1 MTARVLVVDDILA
14 NVKLLQ
20 AKLTA
25 EYFEVVTAM
34 NGAEAI
40 EMVHRLQPDI
50 ILLDVMMPGMD
61 GFEVCRRLK
70 ADPVTLHIP
79 VVMLTALDQ
88 PSDRVEGLEAGADD
102 FLTKPVNDVALF
114 ARVKSLVRLKM
125 LTDELRSR
133 ASTGERMGLLDDVTV
148 RDPLADGPGRVL
160 LVDDRES
167 SIERMTA
174 TLSTENTVE
183 VCDDPN
189 SALFVAA
196 ESDWELAIVSLS
208 LKDFD
213 GLRLCS
219 QLRSLERTRN
229 LPILILVE
237 PEDTARM
244 LRALDIGVNDYLIR
258 PIDKNELKARVRTQI
273 RKRRFAERLRAN
285 VAQSMEL
292 AVTDALTGL
301 YNRRYMESHLGTL
314 VNYAAHRGKA
324 ISLLVIDI
332 DFFKAVNDTHG
343 HDVGDQV
350 LKEFS
355 RRIRK
360 NIRGIDMACR
370 LGGEEFVLV
379 MPETNMAEA
388 YVIGERLRMAISG
401 QDFSVADIAESLTI
415 TVSIGIAAL
424 EGAEDSADA
433 LLKRAD
439 KALYRAKRDGR
450 NRVVS
455 DAA

>member
-1 MTARVLVVDDILA
+1 
-14 NVKLLQ
+14 
-20 AKLTA
+20 
-25 EYFEVVTAM
+25 
-34 NGAEAI
+34 
-40 EMVHRLQPDI
+40 
-50 ILLDVMMPGMD
+50 
-61 GFEVCRRLK
+61 
-70 ADPVTLHIP
+70 
-79 VVMLTALDQ
+79 
-88 PSDRVEGLEAGADD
+88 
-102 FLTKPVNDVALF
+102 
-114 ARVKSLVRLKM
+114 
-125 LTDELRSR
+125 
-133 ASTGERMGLLDDVTV
+133 
-148 RDPLADGPGRVL
+148 
-160 LVDDRES
+160 
-167 SIERMTA
+167 
-174 TLSTENTVE
+174 
-183 VCDDPN
+183 
-189 SALFVAA
+189 
-196 ESDWELAIVSLS
+196 
-208 LKDFD
+208 
-213 GLRLCS
+213 
-219 QLRSLERTRN
+219 
-229 LPILILVE
+229 
-237 PEDTARM
+237 
-244 LRALDIGVNDYLIR
+244 
-258 PIDKNELKARVRTQI
+258 
-273 RKRRFAERLRAN
+273 
-285 VAQSMEL
+285 
-292 AVTDALTGL
+292 
-301 YNRRYMESHLGTL
+301 MESHLGTL

-424 EGAEDSADA
+424 EGADDSADA

>member
-1 MTARVLVVDDILA
+1 
-14 NVKLLQ
+14 
-20 AKLTA
+20 
-25 EYFEVVTAM
+25 
-34 NGAEAI
+34 
-40 EMVHRLQPDI
+40 
-50 ILLDVMMPGMD
+50 
-61 GFEVCRRLK
+61 
-70 ADPVTLHIP
+70 
-79 VVMLTALDQ
+79 
-88 PSDRVEGLEAGADD
+88 
-102 FLTKPVNDVALF
+102 
-114 ARVKSLVRLKM
+114 
-125 LTDELRSR
+125 
-133 ASTGERMGLLDDVTV
+133 
-148 RDPLADGPGRVL
+148 
-160 LVDDRES
+160 
-167 SIERMTA
+167 
-174 TLSTENTVE
+174 
-183 VCDDPN
+183 
-189 SALFVAA
+189 
-196 ESDWELAIVSLS
+196 
-208 LKDFD
+208 
-213 GLRLCS
+213 
-219 QLRSLERTRN
+219 
-229 LPILILVE
+229 
-237 PEDTARM
+237 M

>member
-1 MTARVLVVDDILA
+1 
-14 NVKLLQ
+14 
-20 AKLTA
+20 
-25 EYFEVVTAM
+25 
-34 NGAEAI
+34 
-40 EMVHRLQPDI
+40 
-50 ILLDVMMPGMD
+50 
-61 GFEVCRRLK
+61 
-70 ADPVTLHIP
+70 
-79 VVMLTALDQ
+79 
-88 PSDRVEGLEAGADD
+88 
-102 FLTKPVNDVALF
+102 
-114 ARVKSLVRLKM
+114 
-125 LTDELRSR
+125 
-133 ASTGERMGLLDDVTV
+133 
-148 RDPLADGPGRVL
+148 
-160 LVDDRES
+160 
-167 SIERMTA
+167 MTA

>member
-1 MTARVLVVDDILA
+1 
-14 NVKLLQ
+14 
-20 AKLTA
+20 
-25 EYFEVVTAM
+25 
-34 NGAEAI
+34 
-40 EMVHRLQPDI
+40 
-50 ILLDVMMPGMD
+50 
-61 GFEVCRRLK
+61 
-70 ADPVTLHIP
+70 
-79 VVMLTALDQ
+79 
-88 PSDRVEGLEAGADD
+88 
-102 FLTKPVNDVALF
+102 
-114 ARVKSLVRLKM
+114 
-125 LTDELRSR
+125 
-133 ASTGERMGLLDDVTV
+133 
-148 RDPLADGPGRVL
+148 
-160 LVDDRES
+160 
-167 SIERMTA
+167 
-174 TLSTENTVE
+174 VE

-379 MPETNMAEA
+379 MPETDMAEA
-388 YVIGERLRMAISG
+388 YIIGERLRLAVSG
-401 QDFSVADIAESLTI
+401 QDFAIAGIGDNLSI

-424 EGAEDSADA
+424 EGADDSADA